1 MARSAYN
8 VRRGMVFWYNPGV
21 ADKFNATAEDS
32 RGVTRKSSVQAGH
45 RPYVVVSCDEGNLT
59 APTCNIAP
67 VTDEVK
73 TKLPVHVDVYFNG
86 RMNTVLL
93 EQVITVDQYALKDY
107 VCMFT
112 DETLEK
118 IERALTIQYSIRPSL
133 LYGDFDLGNIIGS
146 LEKIVTRIIEN
157 KTAMQ
162 QARPQATL
170 AEVEDVAVKLGAMI
184 EELVGVP
191 EVKTEV
197 KQDASVC
204 DESQPIPEVQPQ
216 KSEQKPVVE
225 KPKPKPTPQPVVK
238 PQNKPV
244 QNKTNGRMRWTD
256 ESRRQYLKDC
266 DEMSPQEVADKY
278 GFSTIKSVFQTK
290 YMCKNILGVE

>member
-1 MARSAYN
+1 
-8 VRRGMVFWYNPGV
+8 MVFWDNPGV

-32 RGVTRKSSVQAGH
+32 RGNIRKSSVQAGC

-67 VTDEVK
+67 VTDEIK
-73 TKLPVHVDVYFNG
+73 AKLPVHVDVYFNG

-93 EQVITVDQYALKDY
+93 EQIITVDQYALKDY

-118 IERALTIQYSIRPSL
+118 IEKALTIQYSIRPSL
-133 LYGDFDLGNIIGS
+133 LYGDFDLGNVIGS
-146 LEKIVTRIIEN
+146 LEKIITRIIEN
-157 KTAMQ
+157 KIAMQ
-162 QARPQATL
+162 QAKPQATL
-170 AEVEDVAVKLGAMI
+170 AEVEDVAVKLGTMI

-191 EVKTEV
+191 EVKTDM
-197 KQDASVC
+197 KQVASVC

-225 KPKPKPTPQPVVK
+225 KPKPAPQPVVK